1 MLDLKESIYPL
12 NGTGHLRK
20 LLTVYLIILAN
31 GALSLLTK
39 MPGVLGA
46 KVDVKSGDVEVIAEE
61 KGVDEQAIR
70 QTIGT
75 TNFKTIS
82 IKGPFKVKP

>member
-1 MLDLKESIYPL
+1 
-12 NGTGHLRK
+12 
-20 LLTVYLIILAN
+20 
-31 GALSLLTK
+31 